1 MIFPFLTENG
11 YVRITFPLLQER
23 RRRQKPHSL
32 HLRPRASDDRESKA
46 ARVPAGPFSR
56 CSPPLDRSG
65 ENLPEA
71 FVQLDKTDAGERD
84 FVYTGPGCGCRS
96 GRPGTCSGLASHS
109 GVTAPSRVALHARE
123 PFHQSSRTGGS
134 LTTRFTARLT
144 VSNSLSTFPRIRYPL
159 FISTSWQKRR
169 KADGKKTVS

>member
-1 MIFPFLTENG
+1 MFALHLLYCRNAVGGKNLTPF
-11 YVRITFPLLQER
+11 TFGPELRTIGNR
-23 RRRQKPHSL
+23 RRPAC
-32 HLRPRASDDRESKA
+32 RPGRFPGA
-46 ARVPAGPFSR
+46 
-56 CSPPLDRSG
+56 PPLDRSG